1 MIYQEAI
8 DFYEDIA
15 LKKLIFPIL
24 FVCFSILTGCNTL
37 QINYKGSNKGQVI
50 LSLTANKENP
60 IQTYTLRIRKRDKS
74 ATGGFGYVPHNLFRP
89 TPCDFEERYYHGFV
103 KVLKLEP
110 GEYEVFNFVLGTG
123 SGIIYTAKEDF
134 SAPFTVKERETIYI
148 GEYWFTPIKGT
159 SFLGFRKWEFYVA
172 LSDRGG
178 RDIPIAIKKEP
189 TIRDDWIKVQVP
201 VGDRFGN

>member
-8 DFYEDIA
+8 DFYEDNA

-24 FVCFSILTGCNTL
+24 FVYFSIFTGCNTL
-37 QINYKGSNKGQVI
+37 QINYKGSDKGLVI
-50 LSLTANKENP
+50 LTLTANKEDP
-60 IQTYTLRIRKRDKS
+60 IQDYTLRIRKKDKS

-110 GEYEVFNFVLGTG
+110 GEYEVFNFVLGTR

-134 SAPFTVKERETIYI
+134 SAPFTVKEGETIYI
-148 GEYWFTPIKGT
+148 GEYWFASIKKKD
-159 SFLGFRKWEFYVA
+159 FLGQTSRRFYITI
-172 LSDRGG
+172 SDRGG
-178 RDIPIAIKKEP
+178 RDIPIAIKKRNRQLE
-189 TIRDDWIKVQVP
+189 TI
-201 VGDRFGN
+201 G